1 MKENTNTA
9 HTVYLAKRY
18 WVRDDPS
25 PPGGAV
31 KKKKAKKKTK
41 FEKEGMSAGHEGYR

>member
-25 PPGGAV
+25 PGGAGG
-31 KKKKAKKKTK
+31 AKKNTK
-41 FEKEGMSAGHEGYR
+41 LVREGMSTGDEGYR

>member
-25 PPGGAV
+25 PPGGGRR
-31 KKKKAKKKTK
+31 AKKKNTK
-41 FEKEGMSAGHEGYR
+41 LVREGMSTGDEGYR

>member
-25 PPGGAV
+25 PRGGRL
-31 KKKKAKKKTK
+31 KKKKLKKILN
-41 FEKEGMSAGHEGYR
+41 

>member
-1 MKENTNTA
+1 MKENTNTD

-25 PPGGAV
+25 PGGA
-31 KKKKAKKKTK
+31 KKKKNKTK
-41 FEKEGMSAGHEGYR
+41 LVREGMSTGDDGYR